1 MTPKTVGITA
11 AMKEAMENLQ
21 IQAMSHLSSLWSR
34 LVRLYTPPNTTNGDR
49 PELAIEDAEPIKGL
63 GEMALEANRL
73 DSFFG

>member
-11 AMKEAMENLQ
+11 AMKELMENGQ

-34 LVRLYTPPNTTNGDR
+34 LVRLYTPPNTTNGDW
-49 PELAIEDAEPIKGL
+49 PELATEDAEPIKGL